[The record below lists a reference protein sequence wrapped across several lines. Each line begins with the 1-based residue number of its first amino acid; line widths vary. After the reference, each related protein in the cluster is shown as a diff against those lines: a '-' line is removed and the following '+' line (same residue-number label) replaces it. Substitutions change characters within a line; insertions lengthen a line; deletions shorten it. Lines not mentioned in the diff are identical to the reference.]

1 MCDAY
6 GIVNFESANV
16 HVKGMGEYRPVSAF
30 SYLGRYRLVDFPLSN
45 MSNSGIDQIKVLV
58 KSNPRSL
65 VEHLGNGRQYN
76 LNSKRGRLQIIP
88 AISSEG
94 VDVNN
99 TDICAMRSILE
110 LLEAM
115 PQEYVIIAPPNMVYR
130 QDLDQLLQ
138 QHQASGADISV
149 LYQNVD
155 NAKSAYLNC
164 DVLRLN
170 RQKGVLSI
178 DRNRGN
184 AKNPL
189 DLPGDLCHA
198 QHAADHADQAGSKHE
213 HDVLAARCRE
223 RGERRI

>member
-130 QDLDQLLQ
+130 QDW
-138 QHQASGADISV
+138 ISCC
-149 LYQNVD
+149 
-155 NAKSAYLNC
+155 S
-164 DVLRLN
+164 
-170 RQKGVLSI
+170 SI
-178 DRNRGN
+178 R
-184 AKNPL
+184 P
-189 DLPGDLCHA
+189 
-198 QHAADHADQAGSKHE
+198 AGRISRYCIRMWTMRR
-213 HDVLAARCRE
+213 ARISTVMCC
-223 RGERRI
+223 G

>member
-6 GIVNFESANV
+6 GIVNFDSENV

-115 PQEYVIIAPPNMVYR
+115 PQEYVIIAP
-130 QDLDQLLQ
+130 QGSGSAAAA
-138 QHQASGADISV
+138 ASG
-149 LYQNVD
+149 QRGG
-155 NAKSAYLNC
+155 YLGIVSEC
-164 DVLRLN
+164 G
-170 RQKGVLSI
+170 Q
-178 DRNRGN
+178 
-184 AKNPL
+184 
-189 DLPGDLCHA
+189 C
-198 QHAADHADQAGSKHE
+198 E
-213 HDVLAARCRE
+213 E
-223 RGERRI
+223 RVSQL

>member
-115 PQEYVIIAPPNMVYR
+115 PQEYVIIAPPNMVGR
-130 QDLDQLLQ
+130 QDLDQLLGLP
-138 QHQASGADISV
+138 QARGAGNSGLSQ
-149 LYQNVD
+149 YGD

-184 AKNPL
+184 AKNRSISL
-189 DLPGDLCHA
+189 ETYVMRNTLLITLIKR
-198 QHAADHADQAGSKHE
+198 AANTSMMYWLR
-213 HDVLAARCRE
+213 DVVSEASE
-223 RGERRI
+223 E